1 MSTLLPALL
10 AQSIY
15 YLPSVLAHGVVLGLA
30 AWLSPRARTA
40 AIVLAVGTGCQLLAS
55 LASFGT
61 TAAVMAS
68 ADFGWSVADLGPVLA
83 VSGALASLVR
93 AVGELLVAAAV
104 YLAVTKGAPGAV
116 PVDPVDP
123 YGYRRG

>member
-1 MSTLLPALL
+1 MNTLLPALL
-10 AQSIY
+10 TQSIY

-40 AIVLAVGTGCQLLAS
+40 AIVLAIGTACQLLAS
-55 LASFGT
+55 LASFVT

-68 ADFGWSVADLGPVLA
+68 SDLGWSVADMGPVLA
-83 VSGALASLVR
+83 VSGVLASLLR

-104 YLAVTKGAPGAV
+104 YLAVTRSAGGAV

-123 YGYRRG
+123 YGYKRG